1 MAILSE
7 KKNSKK
13 TTAKK
18 APVSLVEVKNKE
30 SLIYRTLIRPQ
41 TTEKSHLALAFN
53 KYIFRVTRMSDKQS
67 VRRAIESLYG
77 VHVTQVRM
85 ITIPKRRKL
94 FRGKVGLVSAYKKA
108 IVTVQEGEVIEAV
121 QGA

>member
-7 KKNSKK
+7 KKKSKK
-13 TTAKK
+13 TTVKK
-18 APVSLVEVKNKE
+18 ASVSLVEVKNKE
-30 SLIYRTLIRPQ
+30 SLIYRTLLRAQ
-41 TTEKSHLALAFN
+41 ATEKSHLALSFN
-53 KYIFRVTRMSDKQS
+53 KYIFRVTRTSNKQS
-67 VRRAIESLYG
+67 VRRAIEALYS

-108 IVTVQEGEVIEAV
+108 IVTVKEGEVIEAV

>member
-7 KKNSKK
+7 KKKSKK
-13 TTAKK
+13 TTVKK
-18 APVSLVEVKNKE
+18 ASVSLVDVKNKE
-30 SLIYRTLIRPQ
+30 SLIYRTLLRPQ
-41 TTEKSHLALAFN
+41 ATEKSHLALALN
-53 KYIFRVTRMSDKQS
+53 KYIFRVTRTADKQS
-67 VRRAIESLYG
+67 VRRAIEALYS

-108 IVTVQEGEVIEAV
+108 IVTVKEGEVIEAV